1 MEDWPLNAYRNDVIK
16 VFEITAIEHSIQY
29 EFEDSDD
36 LIDKFLNNVQFKFVP
51 TEEVLV
57 KCGFSAE
64 NYQPAAYSS
73 GIPIISENY

>member
-1 MEDWPLNAYRNDVIK
+1 MPIGMTLLKSLKLLQKNIVSSMTLK
-16 VFEITAIEHSIQY
+16 T
-29 EFEDSDD
+29 DD